1 MKSLLSTCFALFA
14 LACAGSSNYNPG
26 RVQYETG
33 RYAATTGDGLHR
45 VKMRHVGAAYLRPG
59 ADFSG
64 YRGVLFEPVE
74 VFYKN
79 PPASPRGFSR
89 ENYALEPRDMERL
102 RNLFQEALE
111 NEFAESHVFSI
122 TDQPAADVLRVRAH
136 LVDIVVLTPPQR
148 SDHVYVGDAGELT
161 MILDVSDS
169 QSRVP
174 LARLSERA
182 KLTPPGVGV
191 EGTGVD
197 LNRPGYEWG
206 QLRRLFRKW
215 SSLLRGGLEALP
227 SLGPVPPPPGSRP
240 PA

>member
-1 MKSLLSTCFALFA
+1 
-14 LACAGSSNYNPG
+14 
-26 RVQYETG
+26 
-33 RYAATTGDGLHR
+33 
-45 VKMRHVGAAYLRPG
+45 
-59 ADFSG
+59 
-64 YRGVLFEPVE
+64 
-74 VFYKN
+74 
-79 PPASPRGFSR
+79 
-89 ENYALEPRDMERL
+89 MERL

-111 NEFAESHVFSI
+111 SEFAESHVFSI
-122 TDQPAADVLRVRAH
+122 TDKPAPDVLRVRAH

-191 EGTGVD
+191 E

-227 SLGPVPPPPGSRP
+227 SLGPVPPPPRSQG
-240 PA
+240 